1 MKIASKER
9 KNLFFLFLTRRQ
21 RKEANLFV
29 DAIQMNN
36 WHWQKQLSLLQD
48 LWLDQSESESQSA

>member
-21 RKEANLFV
+21 RKKDNLFV